1 MISIIL
7 TIIAFILIVS
17 LYFDQPLTLNLL
29 SFISTVILGFIIV
42 TYHLITLT
50 LPYDLSIIMI
60 IASILIIM
68 KHRHLFNFSRGRHFL
83 KNMCIN
89 AYQLAL
95 FLIACFY
102 ISTVSIPVINVL
114 ALWLSAIAFS
124 TFFAFICYVSWS
136 SAFGSHSFHKNVDLI
151 MVLGAGIFTEQVTP
165 MLAERLNRAINVYHS
180 QAKPVYFLVS
190 GGQGLDEPITE
201 ALAMKRYLIAKGIP
215 EDIIL
220 MENQSTNTYTNFL
233 YSKPIIETHFK
244 RQSQL
249 ICVTSQFH
257 ILRSLRLAEKL
268 GLKFE
273 GIGSHTP
280 YHFFSRALIKDFL
293 GVMYQYRLLLTI
305 YFAITF
311 WISILSLI
319 LN

>member
-50 LPYDLSIIMI
+50 LYDLSIIMI

-102 ISTVSIPVINVL
+102 ISTVSIPVINGL

-124 TFFAFICYVSWS
+124 TFLHLYVMYLGPLPLGVIHFIKCRFDYGAWRWYLHRASYTYVS
-136 SAFGSHSFHKNVDLI
+136 
-151 MVLGAGIFTEQVTP
+151 
-165 MLAERLNRAINVYHS
+165 
-180 QAKPVYFLVS
+180 
-190 GGQGLDEPITE
+190 
-201 ALAMKRYLIAKGIP
+201 
-215 EDIIL
+215 
-220 MENQSTNTYTNFL
+220 
-233 YSKPIIETHFK
+233 
-244 RQSQL
+244 
-249 ICVTSQFH
+249 
-257 ILRSLRLAEKL
+257 
-268 GLKFE
+268 
-273 GIGSHTP
+273 
-280 YHFFSRALIKDFL
+280 
-293 GVMYQYRLLLTI
+293 
-305 YFAITF
+305 
-311 WISILSLI
+311 
-319 LN
+319 